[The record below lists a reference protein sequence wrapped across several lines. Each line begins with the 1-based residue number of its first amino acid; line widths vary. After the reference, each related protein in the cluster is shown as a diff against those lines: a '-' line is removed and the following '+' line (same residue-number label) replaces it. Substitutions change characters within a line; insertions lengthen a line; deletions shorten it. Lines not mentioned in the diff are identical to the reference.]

1 MTEDITL
8 SRHEGYLGNQNIKRS
23 GVGVNWTPEMVDEY
37 VKCMNDPIYFAEKYI
52 KIVSLDRGFVP
63 IKLYDYQKEII
74 EKAIDPTVRN
84 VAALTARQA
93 GKCFGINTIMK
104 IRNKKTGQVE
114 SITAGELHTRLKKKQ
129 DHHNAQ
135 VIETKEK
142 SKPHRVQE

>member
-93 GKCFGINTIMK
+93 GKCVEVNTIMK

-114 SITAGELHTRLKKKQ
+114 HVTAGELHARFSKKYGS
-129 DHHNAQ
+129 NSAQ

-142 SKPHRVQE
+142 TNQNRVQE

>member
-93 GKCFGINTIMK
+93 GKCVEVNTIMK

-114 SITAGELHTRLKKKQ
+114 LVTAGELHARFSKKYGS
-129 DHHNAQ
+129 NSEQ
-135 VIETKEK
+135 VTETKEK
-142 SKPHRVQE
+142 TNQNRVQE

>member
-93 GKCFGINTIMK
+93 GKCLGINSSIK
-104 IRNKKTGQVE
+104 LRNKKTGEVK
-114 SITAGELHTRLKKKQ
+114 TMTVGELYDQT
-129 DHHNAQ
+129 
-135 VIETKEK
+135 K
-142 SKPHRVQE
+142 SKQAGNALRNKKA